1 MTTAIR
7 RANKLSD
14 QRIRYISEKSIVI
27 AGKSYNKK
35 TLAFIE
41 TLKLDYATKS
51 FRQLAR
57 REAYD
62 IVNKGNGIFKR
73 YGQAYKRKPVRSIA
87 RGCGIPR
94 DAIRQRYIYKLG
106 QSCHKRGQEKIHQ
119 THENRQRLTHSAS
132 AQTKTFACC
141 SSRRHC
147 PASEK

>member
-27 AGKSYNKK
+27 AGKSKNKK

-73 YGQAYKRKPVRSIA
+73 HGQAYKRKPVRSIVGA
-87 RGCGIPR
+87 AASLGTPLGKDIFINWGK
-94 DAIRQRYIYKLG
+94 AVIREDRKKSIKFT
-106 QSCHKRGQEKIHQ
+106 EIV
-119 THENRQRLTHSAS
+119 NA
-132 AQTKTFACC
+132 
-141 SSRRHC
+141 
-147 PASEK
+147 